1 MQDDERVGLL
11 FSPFSPIPYPS
22 RLLQRF
28 EAVGGSPGSA
38 KQSTFG
44 SDSSPL
50 AGHSTSSLLS
60 SSYESSGVS
69 TSVEDATMAFSR
81 LSVGGV
87 EESIRHKPNPPQL
100 VLHSHHSAAPHHPM
114 QPYSPFGA
122 YYPSRDFM
130 DYSYPYSP
138 VRPDAYHHGQQEQQ
152 AYYSPAT
159 TAAPPSAAF
168 FYGAAGYAMPPTPLS
183 AHATPNTLAKRAPAP
198 RLNGAGVMGPGLTFA
213 GSPLF
218 PASRQNHHGQQQQNY
233 RPVGGIPVQN
243 VPNAGSNAMYR
254 RDASAT
260 RDANA
265 AVRSAVLTEF
275 KNNKTR
281 KWELKDIFGHCIEF
295 SGDQHGSR
303 FIQQKM
309 EVATVEE
316 RNSVFQEVV
325 PTGNGLQLMQDVFG
339 NYVIQKLFE
348 YGSQHQRAL
357 LAGTM
362 KGRILQLSLDMYG
375 CRVVQK
381 VRACDSCL
389 FNSHSFCPLFLSV
402 IISRTSGTDHTLVPS
417 SSRFIYFASQLTFFQ
432 AVECL
437 LPDQQASLVRE
448 LDGHVLRCVRD
459 ANGNHV
465 VQKMLERVI
474 GERLTF
480 VRAFSGS
487 VLDLSTH
494 PYGCRVLQR
503 CFEYASAEQCRPL
516 LDELRGYYTT
526 LAKDQFGV
534 SHASRYK
541 SPPRY

>member
-1 MQDDERVGLL
+1 
-11 FSPFSPIPYPS
+11 
-22 RLLQRF
+22 
-28 EAVGGSPGSA
+28 
-38 KQSTFG
+38 
-44 SDSSPL
+44 
-50 AGHSTSSLLS
+50 
-60 SSYESSGVS
+60 
-69 TSVEDATMAFSR
+69 MAFSR

-87 EESIRHKPNPPQL
+87 EESIRQKPTPSQL
-100 VLHSHHSAAPHHPM
+100 VLHSHPSAAPHHPM

-159 TAAPPSAAF
+159 AAPPSAAF
-168 FYGAAGYAMPPTPLS
+168 FYGAAGYAMPPTPLN
-183 AHATPNTLAKRAPAP
+183 AHATPNAVAERAPAP

-243 VPNAGSNAMYR
+243 VQNAGSNAMYR

-265 AVRSAVLTEF
+265 AVRSVVLTEF

-281 KWELKDIFGHCIEF
+281 KWELKDIFGHCVEF

-316 RNSVFQEVV
+316 RNVVFQEVV
-325 PTGNGLQLMQDVFG
+325 PTGNCLQLMQDVFG

-348 YGSQHQRAL
+348 YGSQAQRAL

-381 VRACDSCL
+381 VRALS
-389 FNSHSFCPLFLSV
+389 FLSV
-402 IISRTSGTDHTLVPS
+402 CSIPIHFVQSHARPVPITPWSLPS
-417 SSRFIYFASQLTFFQ
+417 SSRFG
-432 AVECL
+432 
-437 LPDQQASLVRE
+437 LV
-448 LDGHVLRCVRD
+448 
-459 ANGNHV
+459 
-465 VQKMLERVI
+465 
-474 GERLTF
+474 
-480 VRAFSGS
+480 S
-487 VLDLSTH
+487 
-494 PYGCRVLQR
+494 
-503 CFEYASAEQCRPL
+503 
-516 LDELRGYYTT
+516 
-526 LAKDQFGV
+526 
-534 SHASRYK
+534 
-541 SPPRY
+541 

>member
-1 MQDDERVGLL
+1 
-11 FSPFSPIPYPS
+11 
-22 RLLQRF
+22 
-28 EAVGGSPGSA
+28 
-38 KQSTFG
+38 
-44 SDSSPL
+44 
-50 AGHSTSSLLS
+50 
-60 SSYESSGVS
+60 
-69 TSVEDATMAFSR
+69 MAFSR

-87 EESIRHKPNPPQL
+87 EESIRQKPTPPQL
-100 VLHSHHSAAPHHPM
+100 VLHSHPSAAPHHPM

-138 VRPDAYHHGQQEQQ
+138 VRPDAYHHHHHGQQEQQ

-168 FYGAAGYAMPPTPLS
+168 FYGAASYGMPPTPLS
-183 AHATPNTLAKRAPAP
+183 THATPSAVAERAPAP

-218 PASRQNHHGQQQQNY
+218 PTSRQNHHGQQQNY

-243 VPNAGSNAMYR
+243 APNAGSNAMYR

-281 KWELKDIFGHCIEF
+281 KWELKDIFGHCVEF

-316 RNSVFQEVV
+316 RNVVFQEVV

-339 NYVIQKLFE
+339 NYVVQKLFE
-348 YGSQHQRAL
+348 YGSQPQRAL
-357 LAGTM
+357 LAATM

-381 VRACDSCL
+381 VRALSFLQSICL
-389 FNSHSFCPLFLSV
+389 K
-402 IISRTSGTDHTLVPS
+402 IISISISIDFTSHARPAPVPITHHTLVPSSSSSPSPSPS
-417 SSRFIYFASQLTFFQ
+417 SSRFIYFARQLTTSGLPFFQ

-474 GERLTF
+474 GERMTF

-516 LDELRGYYTT
+516 LDELRGYYST

-534 SHASRYK
+534 SPRSGSR
-541 SPPRY
+541 SRPRTDDYGPIFRTTSCNLYSRTVPKMTATILLVL